1 MGKTPY
7 LANMNICTISIYINV
22 HRSSLVDKKFIGS
35 ADLMPALTIRFS
47 LVMWVQDYPKSG
59 YLLRLNQGC
68 KVPLLL
74 FVSSLKLTGKV
85 SKKM

>member
-1 MGKTPY
+1 
-7 LANMNICTISIYINV
+7 
-22 HRSSLVDKKFIGS
+22 
-35 ADLMPALTIRFS
+35 MPALTICFS
-47 LVMWVQDYPKSG
+47 LAMWAQAYPKSG

-85 SKKM
+85 SKKNVKNCIGPRPPAVIQGSSSQE

>member
-1 MGKTPY
+1 
-7 LANMNICTISIYINV
+7 
-22 HRSSLVDKKFIGS
+22 
-35 ADLMPALTIRFS
+35 MPALTIHFS
-47 LVMWVQDYPKSG
+47 LAILAQAYPTSG
-59 YLLRLNQGC
+59 YLLRLDQGC